1 MFLPL
6 LSSVGVEVVGSMIV
20 DGHVA
25 QSGAQL
31 VSSLHSSTV
40 VEGRFDVNGS
50 ELVRVDLTMPRDKM
64 DIVNIS

>member
-1 MFLPL
+1 
-6 LSSVGVEVVGSMIV
+6 MIV